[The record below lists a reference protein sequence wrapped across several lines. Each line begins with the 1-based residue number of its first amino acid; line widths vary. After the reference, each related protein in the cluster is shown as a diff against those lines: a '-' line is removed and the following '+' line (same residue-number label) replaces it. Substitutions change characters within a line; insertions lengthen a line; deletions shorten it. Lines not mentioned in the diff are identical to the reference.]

1 MTPLCILIQKNLNN
15 ESELL
20 LYFASYLLN
29 NLLFPF
35 SEKIPM
41 KALPFPKSYTKKSFF
56 FSHSCFSLICF
67 IYIFIFYQQSS
78 GASHISIK
86 ILRIST
92 KTNFK
97 THSLKLIL
105 TANDFDGKILE
116 RSNGDF
122 LCLWVHTCKRRK
134 TEGFFM

>member
-41 KALPFPKSYTKKSFF
+41 KALPFPKSDTKKSFF
-56 FSHSCFSLICF
+56 FTFMFLINMFHIHIHILPTEQWC
-67 IYIFIFYQQSS
+67 ISYFYKNTKNFNRL
-78 GASHISIK
+78 ISQ
-86 ILRIST
+86 
-92 KTNFK
+92 

-122 LCLWVHTCKRRK
+122 LCLWVHTRKRRK